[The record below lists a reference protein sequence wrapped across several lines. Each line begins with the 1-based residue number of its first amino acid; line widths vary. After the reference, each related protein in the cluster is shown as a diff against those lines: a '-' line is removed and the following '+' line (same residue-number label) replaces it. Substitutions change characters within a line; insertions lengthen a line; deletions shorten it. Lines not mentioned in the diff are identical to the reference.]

1 MGMYDPLR
9 DYLAGQPGDSCTLTF
24 GDVEAIIRRS
34 LPSSARRA
42 NNYKSWWANDKTHV
56 QAASW
61 MRAGWRTAGGP
72 DLEAERIRFT
82 RSRRPSPPPRTPGDG
97 PSQVIVRN
105 LDAAVVAR
113 LKLRARRNGRS
124 LERELRLILTRA
136 TRPDRAALL
145 AETDRI
151 RAMTPG
157 PLEDS
162 VSLLRQDRDSR

>member
-24 GDVEAIIRRS
+24 GDVEEIIRRA
-34 LPSSARRA
+34 LPSSARGT

-61 MRAGWRTAGGP
+61 MRAGWRTAGSP

-82 RSRRPSPPPRTPGDG
+82 RSPRRPRPPTPGDG

-105 LDAAVVAR
+105 LDAEVVAE
-113 LKLRARRNGRS
+113 LKRRAKHNGRS

-136 TRPDRAALL
+136 ARPDRAALL

-151 RAMTPG
+151 RALTAG

-162 VSLLRQDRDSR
+162 VALLRQDRDSR